1 MNLTRLQRFLSV
13 YRNES
18 FSRAAEEL
26 GMTHSALTKSV
37 QLLEQELGVDLF
49 DRTTR
54 VVSPT
59 EPGHRLAARAE
70 ELLAFAAQV
79 GEEAVSGQQHI
90 RLITGPAV
98 IEASLAPVLAALH
111 KAHPDVRVTAE
122 TMPPDIAIARLQRR
136 EVDLLLYHSTTIR
149 ALPDRRA
156 FRISPVIDEA
166 YVAVVRKGHPLIQ
179 SDLSI
184 DAMLGFQ
191 WAVPGY
197 DRLYRSAIPAE
208 IEMKYRRA
216 GFPHYRILSLG
227 TCLALAAN
235 SDLIALLPENFARRE
250 APALGLEIMPMPFDD
265 GGSYVVSAITLARR
279 PPEPIVEELIGM
291 FAVCANPASP
301 AAEGTDTFSDKPIAA
316 GLQDP
321 RNVGR

>member
-1 MNLTRLQRFLSV
+1 MSINLTRLQRFLSV

-18 FSRAAEEL
+18 FSRAADEL

-37 QLLEQELGVDLF
+37 QLLEQELGADLF

-59 EPGHRLAARAE
+59 KAGHRLAARAE

-90 RLITGPAV
+90 QLIAGPAV

-111 KAHPDVRVTAE
+111 KAHPEIRVTAE

-136 EVDLLLYHSTTIR
+136 EVHLLLYHSTTIR

-156 FRISPVIDEA
+156 FRISPIIDEA
-166 YVAVVRKGHPLIQ
+166 YVAVVRTGHPLFDGDR
-179 SDLSI
+179 SL
-184 DAMLGFQ
+184 DAMLSFQ
-191 WAVPGY
+191 WAIPGY

-208 IEMKYRRA
+208 IERKYRRA

-227 TCLALAAN
+227 TCLALAAD

-250 APALGLEIMPMPFDD
+250 APALGLEIIAMPFDD
-265 GGSYVVSAITLARR
+265 GARYGVSAITLARQ
-279 PPEPIVEELIGM
+279 PPDPIVEELIGM
-291 FAVCANPASP
+291 FAAGAVLATS
-301 AAEGTDTFSDKPIAA
+301 AADRTDVSS
-316 GLQDP
+316 
-321 RNVGR
+321 R

>member
-13 YRNES
+13 YRHES

-37 QLLEQELGVDLF
+37 QMLEEELGTDLL

-59 EPGHRLAARAE
+59 EAGHRLAARAE

-79 GEEAVSGQQHI
+79 GEEAKSGQRHI
-90 RLITGPAV
+90 HLIAGPAV
-98 IEASLAPVLAALH
+98 IEASLAPVLAAFH
-111 KAHPDVRVTAE
+111 KVHPDIRVTAE
-122 TMPPDIAIARLQRR
+122 TMPPDMAITRLQRR
-136 EVDLLLYHSTTIR
+136 EVQLLLYHSTTIR

-166 YVAVVRKGHPLIQ
+166 YVAVLRKGHPLFQGACTPDI
-179 SDLSI
+179 
-184 DAMLGFQ
+184 MLAFQ

-197 DRLYRSAIPAE
+197 DRLYRSAIPAD
-208 IEMKYRRA
+208 IEWKYRRA
-216 GFPHYRILSLG
+216 GFPHYRVLSLG
-227 TCLALAAN
+227 TCLGLAAS

-250 APALGLEIMPMPFDD
+250 APALDLEIMPMPFDD
-265 GGSYVVSAITLARR
+265 GARYAVSAITLARQS
-279 PPEPIVEELIGM
+279 PDPVIDQLIRM
-291 FAVCANPASP
+291 FTTRADGAPVRSLC
-301 AAEGTDTFSDKPIAA
+301 
-316 GLQDP
+316 
-321 RNVGR
+321 